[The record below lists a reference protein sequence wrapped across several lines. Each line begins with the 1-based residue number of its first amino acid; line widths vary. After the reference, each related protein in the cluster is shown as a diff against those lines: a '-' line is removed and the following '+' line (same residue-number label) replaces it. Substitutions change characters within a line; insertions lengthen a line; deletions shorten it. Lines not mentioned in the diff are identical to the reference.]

1 MTTADDLVRM
11 AFWTLAD
18 SDECELDEGLIRR
31 MADDLQALAEDA
43 FAYYLLHGKAPLLA
57 ERDEEDE

>member
-18 SDECELDEGLIRR
+18 SNECCLADDLIRR
-31 MADDLQALAEDA
+31 MADDLQALACDA
-43 FAYYLLHGKAPLLA
+43 FEYYLLHGRAPLLS
-57 ERDEEDE
+57 ETVEEDE